1 MRDVS
6 CLTIS
11 DIHLG
16 HKRNKTKDIIKNL
29 DTYFDDYSVNSQFSK
44 VDIIFIAGDL
54 FDRLLM
60 FSDKDVDL
68 IYMWLFR
75 LMRFCLRFNIKLRL
89 LEGTPSHDWKQ
100 SSNALSLCSLLPNL
114 DFKYVD
120 TLSIEYIADFDCH
133 VLYIPDEWNASTDVT
148 LQQVK
153 VLLKEANLSQVD
165 IGVFHGSFGYQLPA
179 AAVNAPRHSETEYL
193 NIVRHY
199 ITIGHIHVFSVF
211 ERILA
216 QGSFDRISHNEE
228 EPKGGILFTISE
240 SKGNSFTFIEN
251 KNAKIFRTVLL
262 KSKDLDK
269 SLRQIAKEISSIPDD
284 SFVRIKATKD
294 HPLYV
299 AFDELKI
306 RFPMYNFTKANI
318 EDEADEENIVRSAVS
333 LVKDY
338 SPITINKDNI
348 VNLILLEVE
357 QKHNLEP
364 HRFEKLKTLL
374 IKNNA

>member
-1 MRDVS
+1 MKDIS

-11 DIHLG
+11 DLHLG
-16 HKRNKTKDIIKNL
+16 HKRNRTKDIIRNL
-29 DTYFDDYSVNSQFSK
+29 DIYFDEYSVKSQFSK

-54 FDRLLM
+54 FDHLLM
-60 FSDKDVDL
+60 FADKEVNL
-68 IYMWLFR
+68 INLWISR
-75 LMRFCLRFNIKLRL
+75 LMRFCLRFNIKLRI

-100 SSNALSLCSLLPNL
+100 PHNAVTLHALLPEL

-165 IGVFHGSFGYQLPA
+165 IGVFHGNFNYQLPA
-179 AAVNAPRHSETEYL
+179 AAVNAPRHSEVEYL
-193 NIVRHY
+193 NIVKHY

-228 EPKGGILFTISE
+228 EPKGGILFNISE
-240 SKGNSFTFIEN
+240 TKGNSFTFIEN
-251 KNAKIFRTVLL
+251 KGAKIFRTVLL

-269 SLRQIAKEISSIPDD
+269 SLRQIAKEISDIPDD

-306 RFPMYNFTKANI
+306 RFPMHTFSKANI
-318 EDEADEENIVRSAVS
+318 EDEADEDNIVRTAVS
-333 LVKDY
+333 LVKEY
-338 SPITINKDNI
+338 SPIAINKDNI
-348 VNLILLEVE
+348 VNLIMLEV
-357 QKHNLEP
+357 QLKHNLGPQRSEQ
-364 HRFEKLKTLL
+364 LKNLL